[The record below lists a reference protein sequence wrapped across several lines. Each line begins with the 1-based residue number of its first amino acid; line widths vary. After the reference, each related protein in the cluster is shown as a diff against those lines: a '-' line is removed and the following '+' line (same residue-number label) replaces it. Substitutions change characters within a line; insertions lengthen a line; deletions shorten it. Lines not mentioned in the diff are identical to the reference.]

1 MPMYGGPM
9 YPGAYVPPPRGG
21 VPGGPGA
28 PIPYM
33 APGGMVYGAPPPRGP
48 RGPPRGPPNGGGRGR
63 GGGDRR
69 QGGRG
74 KGVPPPATS

>member
-1 MPMYGGPM
+1 MYGGPM

-33 APGGMVYGAPPPRGP
+33 APGG
-48 RGPPRGPPNGGGRGR
+48 
-63 GGGDRR
+63 GDRR

-74 KGVPPPATS
+74 KGAPPPAAS